1 MIKKIIPLLCIF
13 SALIVSGIHADVID
27 KIAVIVNNEAVTL
40 GEIDQMLL
48 PVYARYKAA
57 YKDQRELVKK
67 MEEARQKIVEQLIE
81 DKLILSEAKR
91 LNIEIDEKEVEARI
105 RQVEKQFASKNAFT
119 RALMEQHL
127 SVKELKNKYREQMM
141 VKKIIDSKIGSR
153 VIITPVEVHAYYN
166 SHISDFTQPAEAKI
180 RNILIKI
187 KDESDIQRAAGLAK
201 EIEDK
206 LKAGE
211 DFASLAQ
218 SYSEG
223 PAASEGGLMGTIRKG
238 DMMPELEASI
248 FSLKEGDISGI
259 VQSPLGY
266 HIFKIE
272 EMKPQRTLS
281 DSEAY
286 KEIEELLFRD
296 KIKQKIKGWVDSLRK
311 NAYIAFK

>member
-1 MIKKIIPLLCIF
+1 MIKKITLLFYIF
-13 SALIVSGIHADVID
+13 YGFIVSGIYADVID

-81 DKLILSEAKR
+81 DKLILSEAKKQ
-91 LNIEIDEKEVEARI
+91 NIEIDEKEVEARI

-187 KDESDIQRAAGLAK
+187 KDENDIQRAAGLAK
-201 EIEDK
+201 DIEDK

-238 DMMPELEASI
+238 DMMPELEESI